1 MVRRR
6 ASLLRECS
14 RGPRPKGDCMSTAV
28 ATSSNPRRLRAY
40 ETIYILESNIDPDE
54 ADRVSTCVK
63 DIVSARN
70 GRLLKI
76 DNWGKRKLAYPI
88 RKSSRGV
95 FVFLKYL
102 GFEDL
107 VAEIERNLRLLDPV
121 VRYQTV
127 VMKPDVKPEECQ
139 IDAADLEF
147 RRLEVSEEADEEL
160 GIAQRLGLVDA
171 PRPPRQEGGYGDYG
185 MEDEY
190 GPPDEPSFPAEDEE
204 EAS

>member
-1 MVRRR
+1 
-6 ASLLRECS
+6 
-14 RGPRPKGDCMSTAV
+14 MSTAT
-28 ATSSNPRRLRAY
+28 ATAISANPRRLREY

-54 ADRVSTCVK
+54 ADRIATRIK
-63 DIVSARN
+63 EIISARS
-70 GRLLKI
+70 GHLIKI

-102 GFEDL
+102 GFEDV
-107 VAEIERNLRLLDPV
+107 VAEIERNLRLLDAV

-127 VMKPDVKPEECQ
+127 VIKPNVTFEQYQVDPG
-139 IDAADLEF
+139 DLEF
-147 RRLEVSEEADEEL
+147 RRLEASEEAEEEL

-171 PRPPRQEGGYGDYG
+171 PRPPRHEGGYGDYG

-190 GPPDEPSFPAEDEE
+190 GGPPDEPGGFTADDEE
-204 EAS
+204 DA

>member
-1 MVRRR
+1 
-6 ASLLRECS
+6 LRE
-14 RGPRPKGDCMSTAV
+14 
-28 ATSSNPRRLRAY
+28 Y

-54 ADRVSTCVK
+54 ADRVATRLK
-63 DIVSARN
+63 EIITARS
-70 GRLLKI
+70 GHLLKI

-107 VAEIERNLRLLDPV
+107 VSEIERNLRLLDAV
-121 VRYQTV
+121 IRYQTV
-127 VMKPDVKPEECQ
+127 VIQPDVRFDTYQVDPG
-139 IDAADLEF
+139 DLEF
-147 RRLEVSEEADEEL
+147 RRLEASEESEEEL

-171 PRPPRQEGGYGDYG
+171 PRPQRHEGGYGDYG

-190 GPPDEPSFPAEDEE
+190 GGPPDEAGFAPDDEE
-204 EAS
+204 DA

>member
-1 MVRRR
+1 
-6 ASLLRECS
+6 
-14 RGPRPKGDCMSTAV
+14 MSTATAT
-28 ATSSNPRRLRAY
+28 ATSSNPRRLREY

-54 ADRVSTCVK
+54 ADRVATRVK
-63 DIVSARN
+63 DIVSSRN

-107 VAEIERNLRLLDPV
+107 VSEIERNLRLLDSV

-127 VMKPDVKPEECQ
+127 VMKPDVKPEEYQ
-139 IDAADLEF
+139 IDPADLEF
-147 RRLEVSEEADEEL
+147 RRLEVSEEAEEEL

-171 PRPPRQEGGYGDYG
+171 PRPPRNEGYEYG

-190 GPPDEPSFPAEDEE
+190 GAPGDEQGYGDRGGGGGGGGEEE

>member
-1 MVRRR
+1 
-6 ASLLRECS
+6 
-14 RGPRPKGDCMSTAV
+14 MSAATATPV
-28 ATSSNPRRLRAY
+28 YVNPRRLREY
-40 ETIYILESNIDPDE
+40 ETIYILESTIDPDE
-54 ADRVSTCVK
+54 ADRVATRLK
-63 DIVSARN
+63 EIITART
-70 GRLLKI
+70 GHLLKI

-95 FVFLKYL
+95 FVFVKYL

-127 VMKPDVKPEECQ
+127 VMKPDVNLEQYQ

-147 RRLEVSEEADEEL
+147 RRLEVSEEAEEEL

-171 PRPPRQEGGYGDYG
+171 PRPPRSEGYEYG
-185 MEDEY
+185 MEDDY
-190 GPPDEPSFPAEDEE
+190 GAPGDEPGFAADDEE
-204 EAS
+204 EA

>member
-1 MVRRR
+1 
-6 ASLLRECS
+6 
-14 RGPRPKGDCMSTAV
+14 MSTATAV
-28 ATSSNPRRLRAY
+28 ATSGNPRRLREY

-54 ADRVSTCVK
+54 ADRVATRIK
-63 DIVSARN
+63 DVIGARS
-70 GRLLKI
+70 GKLLKI

-102 GFEDL
+102 GFEDI
-107 VAEIERNLRLLDPV
+107 VAEVERNLRLLDPV

-127 VMKPDVKPEECQ
+127 VMKGDVQPETYQ
-139 IDAADLEF
+139 IDPADLEF
-147 RRLEVSEEADEEL
+147 RRLEVTEESDDDL

-171 PRPPRQEGGYGDYG
+171 PRPPRNEGGYDYG

-190 GPPDEPSFPAEDEE
+190 GPPLEEPNFPAEEEE
-204 EAS
+204 EAT

>member
-1 MVRRR
+1 
-6 ASLLRECS
+6 
-14 RGPRPKGDCMSTAV
+14 MSAVTATNTY
-28 ATSSNPRRLRAY
+28 ANPRRLREY

-54 ADRVSTCVK
+54 ADRVATRLK
-63 DIVSARN
+63 EIITARS
-70 GRLLKI
+70 GHLLKI

-107 VAEIERNLRLLDPV
+107 VSEIERNLRLLDAV
-121 VRYQTV
+121 MRYQTV
-127 VMKPDVKPEECQ
+127 VMQPDVRFEQYQVDPG
-139 IDAADLEF
+139 DLEF
-147 RRLEVSEEADEEL
+147 RRLEASEEAEEEL

-171 PRPPRQEGGYGDYG
+171 PRPPRDERGYGDYG

-190 GPPDEPSFPAEDEE
+190 GGASEEQGGFGGADDEE
-204 EAS
+204 DA

>member
-1 MVRRR
+1 
-6 ASLLRECS
+6 
-14 RGPRPKGDCMSTAV
+14 MSAATA
-28 ATSSNPRRLRAY
+28 TTTYTNPRRLREY
-40 ETIYILESNIDPDE
+40 ETIYILESTIDPDE
-54 ADRVSTCVK
+54 ADRVATRVK
-63 DIVSARN
+63 EIITARS
-70 GRLLKI
+70 GHLLKI

-107 VAEIERNLRLLDPV
+107 VAEIERNLRLLDSV

-127 VMKPDVKPEECQ
+127 VMKPDVTFEAYQVEE
-139 IDAADLEF
+139 ADLEF
-147 RRLEVSEEADEEL
+147 RRLEASEEAEEEL

-171 PRPPRQEGGYGDYG
+171 PRPQRHEGGYGDYG

-190 GPPDEPSFPAEDEE
+190 GGGGDEAGFGAPDADEE
-204 EAS
+204 EEA

>member
-1 MVRRR
+1 
-6 ASLLRECS
+6 
-14 RGPRPKGDCMSTAV
+14 MSAAI
-28 ATSSNPRRLRAY
+28 ATSSNPRRLREY

-54 ADRVSTCVK
+54 ADRVATRLK
-63 DIVSARN
+63 DIIGGRN
-70 GRLLKI
+70 GKLLKI

-102 GFEDL
+102 GFEDM
-107 VAEIERNLRLLDPV
+107 VSEVERNLRLLDPV
-121 VRYQTV
+121 VRFQTV
-127 VMKPDVKPEECQ
+127 VMKPNVQPEDYQ

-147 RRLEVSEEADEEL
+147 RRLEVSEEADDDL

-171 PRPPRQEGGYGDYG
+171 PRPPRSEQGYGEEG

-190 GPPDEPSFPAEDEE
+190 GPPMDDAPFQSDDEE
-204 EAS
+204 EA

>member
-1 MVRRR
+1 
-6 ASLLRECS
+6 
-14 RGPRPKGDCMSTAV
+14 MSAAI
-28 ATSSNPRRLRAY
+28 ATSQNPRRLREY

-54 ADRVSTCVK
+54 ADRVATRLK
-63 DIVSARN
+63 DIIGARN
-70 GRLLKI
+70 GKLLKI

-102 GFEDL
+102 GFEDM
-107 VAEIERNLRLLDPV
+107 VSEVERNLRLLDPV
-121 VRYQTV
+121 VRFQTV
-127 VMKPDVKPEECQ
+127 VMKPNVQPEEYQ

-147 RRLEVSEEADEEL
+147 RRLEVTEETDDDL

-171 PRPPRQEGGYGDYG
+171 PRPPRSEQGYDQEN

-190 GPPDEPSFPAEDEE
+190 GPPMDDAPFQSDDEE
-204 EAS
+204 EA

>member
-1 MVRRR
+1 MTVTAAATTTP
-6 ASLLRECS
+6 ASF
-14 RGPRPKGDCMSTAV
+14 A
-28 ATSSNPRRLRAY
+28 NPRRLREY
-40 ETIYILESNIDPDE
+40 ETIYILEPNIDPDE
-54 ADRVSTCVK
+54 ADRVATRLK
-63 DIVSARN
+63 DVITARS
-70 GRLLKI
+70 GKLIKI

-95 FVFLKYL
+95 FVFVKYL
-102 GFEDL
+102 GFEDI

-127 VMKPDVKPEECQ
+127 VMKSDVQLEAYQ
-139 IDAADLEF
+139 IDPADLEF
-147 RRLEVSEEADEEL
+147 RRLEVSEENDDEL

-171 PRPPRQEGGYGDYG
+171 PRPPRSESGYDYG

-190 GPPDEPSFPAEDEE
+190 GGPPNLDEAGFPAEDEE

>member
-1 MVRRR
+1 
-6 ASLLRECS
+6 LE
-14 RGPRPKGDCMSTAV
+14 PKSKGIDMSATT
-28 ATSSNPRRLRAY
+28 ATSATAISANPRRLREY
-40 ETIYILESNIDPDE
+40 ETIYILEPNIDPDE
-54 ADRVSTCVK
+54 ADRVASRVK
-63 DIVSARN
+63 EVIAARS
-70 GRLLKI
+70 GKLLKI

-102 GFEDL
+102 GYEDI

-127 VMKPDVKPEECQ
+127 VMKPDVQPETYA
-139 IDAADLEF
+139 IDPADLEF
-147 RRLEVSEEADEEL
+147 RRLEVSDEADDEL

-171 PRPPRQEGGYGDYG
+171 PRPPRQESGYDNYG

-190 GPPDEPSFPAEDEE
+190 GAPPDEAGFVTEDEE
-204 EAS
+204 DAT

>member
-1 MVRRR
+1 
-6 ASLLRECS
+6 
-14 RGPRPKGDCMSTAV
+14 MSTAT
-28 ATSSNPRRLRAY
+28 ATAISANPRRLREY

-54 ADRVSTCVK
+54 ADRIATRIK
-63 DIVSARN
+63 EIISARS
-70 GRLLKI
+70 GHLIKI

-102 GFEDL
+102 GFEDV
-107 VAEIERNLRLLDPV
+107 VAEIERNLRLLDAV

-127 VMKPDVKPEECQ
+127 VIKAHVTFEQYQVDPG
-139 IDAADLEF
+139 DLEF
-147 RRLEVSEEADEEL
+147 RRLEASEEADEEL

-171 PRPPRQEGGYGDYG
+171 PRPPRHEGGYNDYG

-190 GPPDEPSFPAEDEE
+190 GGPPDGPSGFTADDEE
-204 EAS
+204 DA